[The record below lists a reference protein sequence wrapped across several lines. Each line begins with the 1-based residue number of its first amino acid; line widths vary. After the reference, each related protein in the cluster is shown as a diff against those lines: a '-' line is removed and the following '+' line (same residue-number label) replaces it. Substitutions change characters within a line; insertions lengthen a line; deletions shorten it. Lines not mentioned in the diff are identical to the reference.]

1 MAGLILIT
9 AAIMALIIGSD
20 YSKSIKSLEPG
31 EDKIQQAIR
40 QSTADI
46 KRSLE
51 SLKGTHRLKGL
62 EQHEL
67 R

>member
-1 MAGLILIT
+1 MIT
-9 AAIMALIIGSD
+9 AAIIALIIGGD
-20 YSKSIKSLEPG
+20 YSKSIKPSEPDK
-31 EDKIQQAIR
+31 DKIQQTIR